1 MSFLSLVLRR
11 LISVTILLAVVANV
25 PSQTPK
31 QDRDSDVVRIDT
43 ELVQTGVM
51 VFDKE
56 GRFVDG
62 LTPEQFELRI
72 DGKPVK
78 LSFFDRV
85 KAGTRSEE
93 KQIAAAMQPDAT
105 KTPVNEPTTMGRRII
120 FSSTIYTSRSTVW
133 AVLGKR

>member
-1 MSFLSLVLRR
+1 MSFLSLKVRR
-11 LISVTILLAVVANV
+11 LISVTIMLAVVANV
-25 PSQTPK
+25 SSQTPK
-31 QDRDSDVVRIDT
+31 QDRDADVVRIDT

-62 LTPEQFELRI
+62 LTPEQFELRV

-93 KQIAAAMQPDAT
+93 KQIAAAMRPDAT
-105 KTPVNEPTTMGRRII
+105 QKSG
-120 FSSTIYTSRSTVW
+120 
-133 AVLGKR
+133 